1 MLETQ
6 QFCKP
11 KTSSLCK
18 IDPAAQI
25 VEKKKKVKSPL
36 TWYYNQIY
44 YKLSWQNVLN
54 LSPSHILPLVFL
66 LARISEQ
73 DRNTSSS

>member
-1 MLETQ
+1 MLENQ

-25 VEKKKKVKSPL
+25 VGKKKKKEGII
-36 TWYYNQIY
+36 TKYIIN
-44 YKLSWQNVLN
+44 
-54 LSPSHILPLVFL
+54 SHGKMY
-66 LARISEQ
+66 
-73 DRNTSSS
+73 

>member
-25 VEKKKKVKSPL
+25 VEKKKKEGIITK
-36 TWYYNQIY
+36 YIIN
-44 YKLSWQNVLN
+44 
-54 LSPSHILPLVFL
+54 SHGKMY
-66 LARISEQ
+66 
-73 DRNTSSS
+73 